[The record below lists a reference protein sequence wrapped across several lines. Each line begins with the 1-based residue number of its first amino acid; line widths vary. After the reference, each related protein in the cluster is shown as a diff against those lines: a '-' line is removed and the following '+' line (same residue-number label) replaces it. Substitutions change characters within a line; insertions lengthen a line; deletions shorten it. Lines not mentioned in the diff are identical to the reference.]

1 MTARC
6 IYFFIQALQDT
17 LANPTNPA
25 KSSLNQVRAL
35 LDVEYGNTTQRHGI
49 VLVKWSFQ
57 KQAMLYQ
64 NYTNIYQVTLLQSN
78 VST

>member
-6 IYFFIQALQDT
+6 LHSFIRALQDP

-25 KSSLNQVRAL
+25 KLSLNQVRAL

-49 VLVKWSFQ
+49 VLVK
-57 KQAMLYQ
+57 
-64 NYTNIYQVTLLQSN
+64 
-78 VST
+78 